1 MVSEDITGP
10 TVKLIIIA
18 YRLSRNL
25 LINIEIFLIYNYYS
39 VETLLSAI
47 GVMMTLKNYAYRL
60 KNRIYIVYNKKYDI
74 HIQGYEKS
82 YIILT

>member
-1 MVSEDITGP
+1 
-10 TVKLIIIA
+10 
-18 YRLSRNL
+18 
-25 LINIEIFLIYNYYS
+25 
-39 VETLLSAI
+39 
-47 GVMMTLKNYAYRL
+47 MTLKSYACRL